1 MTAKAYSVLAACVF
15 TIVAVLQL
23 ARALGDWTVMV
34 GSTAIPLAASW
45 IACIVAGTLALVG
58 FIAARR

>member
-1 MTAKAYSVLAACVF
+1 MTAKAYSALAACVF

-23 ARALGDWTVMV
+23 ARALAGWTVMV
-34 GSTAIPLAASW
+34 GSTPVPIAASW

-58 FIAARR
+58 FLAGRR